1 MNIVSAFTLA
11 ATLILAGDL
20 HAQACSGGPDGGT
33 DASGN
38 QCSEPAAGV
47 TSVAAFDRMPALSTA
62 RPGSVLQLTLVV
74 MRPGPQAA
82 TPGEPV
88 LQKRTAEHKART
100 AAAPM
105 AAIEPMTVS
114 SIAAPDSTSCSGGAG
129 GGMDATGNQCSDTAL
144 FAQNARASKVPRQ

>member
-1 MNIVSAFTLA
+1 MNIVSAFALA

-33 DASGN
+33 DATGN

-47 TSVAAFDRMPALSTA
+47 TSAAALDRMHALSTA
-62 RPGSVLQLTLVV
+62 RSGSILQLTLVV

-82 TPGEPV
+82 TSGEPV
-88 LQKRTAEHKART
+88 LQKRIAEHKART
-100 AAAPM
+100 AGAPM
-105 AAIEPMTVS
+105 ARMGPIAVS
-114 SIAAPDSTSCSGGAG
+114 SIAAPDSTSCSGGAE

-144 FAQNARASKVPRQ
+144 FAQNARAAKVPRQ